1 MEETF
6 KTAEVSFSTADA
18 DSPRISLDGSGD
30 LSVEFEDWREKTV
43 RLKFREVLGFK
54 WDECDVHQGGR
65 SDVTYEIINSKWLRV
80 FNEHEHN
87 LATEDYHHYK
97 FGFNAS
103 GNLDVLFKKLEVSVA
118 E

>member
-6 KTAEVSFSTADA
+6 EIAEVGFSTADA
-18 DSPRISLDGSGD
+18 DYPTISLDGSGD

-43 RLKFREVLGFK
+43 HLKFREVLGFK

-65 SDVTYEIINSKWLRV
+65 NDVTYEIVNSKWLRV
-80 FNEHEHN
+80 LSEHN
-87 LATEDYHHYK
+87 MAAEDYHHYK
-97 FGFNAS
+97 LCFNEW
-103 GNLDVLFKKLEVSVA
+103 GNLDVLFKTLEVSFP